1 MSIMDNDKLPKRP
14 AVASQTA
21 ADAEFD
27 YWLREN
33 NFDRIKDGDGLTWKL
48 DLQVFRQP
56 EPAAREAPW
65 ILTLHLTTSVSAKLL
80 MATKSLD
87 AVQDNRLIDLM
98 GDRSIDISLKPVQ
111 HKAVT
116 REDARRL
123 LAVVLPET
131 RKKMEQASLKDIK
144 RTLVGRWVD
153 QSRMF
158 GANA

>member
-1 MSIMDNDKLPKRP
+1 MDNDKLPKRP

-33 NFDRIKDGDGLTWKL
+33 NFDRIKDGDGVIWNL

-65 ILTLHLTTSVSAKLL
+65 ILTLNLTTKVTAKILIG
-80 MATKSLD
+80 TKTMD
-87 AVQDNRLIDLM
+87 VVQDSRLIDLM
-98 GDRSIDISLKPVQ
+98 GDHSIDINLKPVQ
-111 HKAVT
+111 HKAMT

-123 LAVVLPET
+123 LAAVLPET
-131 RKKMEQASLKDIK
+131 RLKMAAASLKEIK
-144 RTLVGRWVD
+144 RTLVGRWID
-153 QSRMF
+153 QSRLF
-158 GANA
+158 GANR

>member
-1 MSIMDNDKLPKRP
+1 MDNDKLPKRP

-33 NFDRIKDGDGLTWKL
+33 NFDRIKDGDGLFWKL

-65 ILTLHLTTSVSAKLL
+65 ILTLHLTTKVSAKILIG
-80 MATKSLD
+80 TQTLD
-87 AVQDNRLIDLM
+87 AVQDSRLIDLM
-98 GDRSIDISLKPVQ
+98 GDHVIDINLKPVQ
-111 HKAVT
+111 HKAMT

-131 RKKMEQASLKDIK
+131 RLKMEAASLKEIK
-144 RTLVGRWVD
+144 RTLVGRWID
-153 QSRMF
+153 QSRVF
-158 GANA
+158 GANS